1 MQLRSKGLK
10 IYYDINLSRISSKIL
25 SFLYKRAHFSVIVNI
40 FVKKVWR
47 HANLDLVHQTSQNFH
62 AMRIIIII
70 NIIIVIII
78 NVITVIQ
85 CHIDISTI
93 EYLLHSATN

>member
-70 NIIIVIII
+70 NIIVIVIII
-78 NVITVIQ
+78 NVIIVI
-85 CHIDISTI
+85 
-93 EYLLHSATN
+93 